1 MSSSRDDIGS
11 EQNKQQKQTPPIR
24 EHHDCTVIGRCKPHF
39 QNLALPFLSQYPE
52 YPRGA
57 ALPLMTCLKDP
68 PPTNNTLIKLHFRT
82 LGRILHPDKYSG
94 YVKKSGPPP
103 KSYVID
109 FFFLFLNSLCRFDTW
124 SYIYT
129 LCQSGT
135 LSSTLPVYL
144 SGTSLTHSSD
154 QDFAH

>member
-1 MSSSRDDIGS
+1 MSSSRDDIES

-68 PPTNNTLIKLHFRT
+68 PPTNNTLIKSHFQT
-82 LGRILHPDKYSG
+82 LGRILHR

-109 FFFLFLNSLCRFDTW
+109 FFFLFLNSLCRSDTW

-135 LSSTLPVYL
+135 FYL

-154 QDFAH
+154 QHFAH